1 MSDRKSHGFDG
12 FEFSGVGGGA
22 ASGSFF
28 GANASSTLRR
38 MLSAVE
44 PFTNT
49 DKTVAMTSFGGGENV
64 LQNFTLQTNFHRQ
77 GQQRAKRKR
86 KESSFSSCSSS
97 SSASTLLSL
106 VAQGPP
112 TSAERRFPPPPTTS
126 AAGVGEENSFGVGGG
141 GSSVEEQSGQQKN
154 GKSLLGGKTA
164 DLNESTS
171 VAGVGGGVDYYNRSS
186 EPPAQDVGEDEQ
198 TDSPRRKR
206 PKYDYTRDQMFEIFQ
221 PWVIQ
226 TYGDRAKTKT
236 ITLKKQAR
244 IIKTLKGQEMNN
256 PDSSKFRFW
265 VKTKGFTTNKPK
277 GFQDIFV
284 FHNQEENDGCL
295 LFAPNTT
302 ETDTQPYKK
311 VAVVEN
317 FFNIIYGVHVSLG
330 SRSTR
335 HAGQKRTY
343 RTITETYAFLPR
355 EAVTKFLSLCGQ
367 CSKAMRPNS
376 PIKLEDPAPTAPSSP
391 VCSVTEE
398 SFDDGAAVLPSSL
411 ARDTR
416 GNSVVSS
423 SFDSLASDEVYAKLM
438 DCYKV
443 QGGQGGDRAGGNS
456 STYYQ
461 LLKTFYDNV
470 KKREECS
477 AVESSRRDEG
487 KSETVEE
494 DEEMVVDLTGTPDSD
509 KPSGR
514 NSSKVP
520 KTVAPQDE
528 ESSKS
533 RSRRSLA
540 KAAVEVDADADDEE
554 DDDGENGEVLS
565 VGDGARPELLS
576 SKELFASCEPSSEVS
591 EKIRLNNNLDDKFDD
606 SDGDSDASG
615 QSRSE
620 SVPITSTYLELT
632 RSMGVTDDDALNME
646 SIAMPFN
653 NELTENNGTGGAA
666 AGEDAYA
673 GLIKDA
679 DKFKLM
685 LLAWNYQNSAAGK
698 SAQNGAEG
706 PDLATMTNLW
716 QQYQNALA
724 MNAKTSFNQ
733 LPIPER
739 QQPSPIEQH
748 DETNSSEQ
756 KDDDDLSEDDSEDRI
771 EATVNDPER
780 LKAFNM
786 FVRLFVDENLDR
798 IIPISKQPKEKI
810 QAIIDSCTRQFP
822 EFAERARKRIRT
834 YLKSCRRNKKTREG
848 WENTSRPTPAHL
860 TSVQAEQI
868 LAVAC
873 ENESLNAKRM
883 RIGLEPISQSVTPT
897 TAVSYMTSEPPN
909 VPTLYQNMN
918 LKCET
923 ETTPP
928 VKTEPLTSVPKLSPV
943 QNTTPD
949 INQMKLNIPS
959 ASASSTPTIP
969 TTVPTISNFSDYN
982 TGFTNRS
989 QHYTN
994 FMNSVNSSNSTST
1007 TMSATGTAPTDL
1019 SMKRPI
1025 LAHKLNSAEITAVK
1039 QLVTGYRES
1048 AAFLMRSADELE
1060 NLLLQQQ

>member
-1 MSDRKSHGFDG
+1 MAERMSAFDSFG
-12 FEFSGVGGGA
+12 YSSALVAGGTVRENQMESDGRA
-22 ASGSFF
+22 NVF
-28 GANASSTLRR
+28 GANSTDSTLRKV
-38 MLSAVE
+38 LAAE
-44 PFTNT
+44 TFTHT
-49 DKTVAMTSFGGGENV
+49 DKVQPDSFSSSSSSALFGGNV
-64 LQNFTLQTNFHRQ
+64 LENFTLQPNFHRH
-77 GQQRAKRKR
+77 QQPQRNKRKR

-97 SSASTLLSL
+97 SSASLLSL
-106 VAQGPP
+106 VPNAKRSPSTALTEGD
-112 TSAERRFPPPPTTS
+112 
-126 AAGVGEENSFGVGGG
+126 VGEENSFVGGG
-141 GSSVEEQSGQQKN
+141 SVEELCVQKESE
-154 GKSLLGGKTA
+154 KSFGLVKSA
-164 DLNESTS
+164 DLNESS
-171 VAGVGGGVDYYNRSS
+171 SCGSRPQDNNNRSA
-186 EPPAQDVGEDEQ
+186 PKRDEEELG
-198 TDSPRRKR
+198 SPRRKR
-206 PKYDYTRDQMFEIFQ
+206 PKYDYTRDQMFQIFQ
-221 PWVIQ
+221 PWVIR

-244 IIKTLKGQEMNN
+244 IARALRGLEMNN

-265 VKTKGFTTNKPK
+265 VKTKGFTTTKPPN
-277 GFQDIFV
+277 FQDIFV
-284 FHNQEENDGCL
+284 FRNQEENDGCML
-295 LFAPNTT
+295 YAPNST
-302 ETDTQPYKK
+302 ESDTQPYKK
-311 VAVVEN
+311 VAIVEN

-330 SRSTR
+330 SRSSR

-367 CSKAMRPNS
+367 CSRALRPLS
-376 PIKLEDPAPTAPSSP
+376 PLKLD
-391 VCSVTEE
+391 E
-398 SFDDGAAVLPSSL
+398 SM
-411 ARDTR
+411 
-416 GNSVVSS
+416 VVSS
-423 SFDSLASDEVYAKLM
+423 SQTSKTDESFDCL
-438 DCYKV
+438 
-443 QGGQGGDRAGGNS
+443 GGQAVCSPPPPSRSASQVRKICDENIDSVNEDACR
-456 STYYQ
+456 
-461 LLKTFYDNV
+461 
-470 KKREECS
+470 KKG
-477 AVESSRRDEG
+477 VF
-487 KSETVEE
+487 
-494 DEEMVVDLTGTPDSD
+494 VDLTDAPESD
-509 KPSGR
+509 EATGC
-514 NSSKVP
+514 NSPKVSENV
-520 KTVAPQDE
+520 TAA
-528 ESSKS
+528 ESAFSTKVQNS
-533 RSRRSLA
+533 EA
-540 KAAVEVDADADDEE
+540 KAGKDSEE
-554 DDDGENGEVLS
+554 MLPSNDKSEEKVC
-565 VGDGARPELLS
+565 PE
-576 SKELFASCEPSSEVS
+576 KELSECFDTS
-591 EKIRLNNNLDDKFDD
+591 ENMRLNNILEDVNVVSDNDVSD
-606 SDGDSDASG
+606 SEAEQNDS
-615 QSRSE
+615 R
-620 SVPITSTYLELT
+620 PITSTYLELT
-632 RSMGVTDDDALNME
+632 RSMGVTDDDALNMTTCNRNTLTCIHTLFGMAAKRKASAMMHSSKD
-646 SIAMPFN
+646 SISMPFN
-653 NELTENNGTGGAA
+653 SESTENNGTSGGTAA
-666 AGEDAYA
+666 EDAYA

-698 SAQNGAEG
+698 SQNGSEG

-733 LPIPER
+733 LPITER
-739 QQPSPIEQH
+739 QQPSPIEQQ

-868 LAVAC
+868 LALAC

-883 RIGLEPISQSVTPT
+883 RIGLEPISQSVSQT

-923 ETTPP
+923 ESVPA

-943 QNTTPD
+943 QTPTPD

-969 TTVPTISNFSDYN
+969 TTVPTISNFHDYN
-982 TGFTNRS
+982 TGFPNRS
-989 QHYTN
+989 QHYQN
-994 FMNSVNSSNSTST
+994 FMNSANSSNSTST
-1007 TMSATGTAPTDL
+1007 TMTASGTAPTDL

>member
-1 MSDRKSHGFDG
+1 MEPHGR
-12 FEFSGVGGGA
+12 SNT
-22 ASGSFF
+22 F
-28 GANASSTLRR
+28 GANRDGNNIALRR
-38 MLSAVE
+38 TQSAEVVTHTDENRPDSSSSAV
-44 PFTNT
+44 F
-49 DKTVAMTSFGGGENV
+49 GENV
-64 LQNFTLQTNFHRQ
+64 LENFTLQTNFHRQ
-77 GQQRAKRKR
+77 QQERQKRKR

-97 SSASTLLSL
+97 SSASLLSL
-106 VAQGPP
+106 AP
-112 TSAERRFPPPPTTS
+112 SSERTLFSVNGRTGVTVGGS
-126 AAGVGEENSFGVGGG
+126 GVGVGEENLSVGGG
-141 GSSVEEQSGQQKN
+141 SVEQSTRQKSE
-154 GKSLLGGKTA
+154 KLLGLFRTA
-164 DLNESTS
+164 DLNESS
-171 VAGVGGGVDYYNRSS
+171 WCGKRAQGNNNNNRSARQQQD
-186 EPPAQDVGEDEQ
+186 EP
-198 TDSPRRKR
+198 DSPQRKR

-244 IIKTLKGQEMNN
+244 IIKTLKGLEMNN

-265 VKTKGFTTNKPK
+265 VKTKGFTTTKPK
-277 GFQDIFV
+277 GFQDIFIYRD
-284 FHNQEENDGCL
+284 QEENDGCSL
-295 LFAPNTT
+295 YAPNST
-302 ETDTQPYKK
+302 ETGTQPFKR

-330 SRSTR
+330 SRSNR

-355 EAVTKFLSLCGQ
+355 EAVTKFLSLCSQ
-367 CSKAMRPNS
+367 CSKAMRPQSPAQSEELPSLNRRLSVASKTEPLELDNS
-376 PIKLEDPAPTAPSSP
+376 VVTRANKRSEVESTHSH
-391 VCSVTEE
+391 SVTE
-398 SFDDGAAVLPSSL
+398 
-411 ARDTR
+411 
-416 GNSVVSS
+416 VSS
-423 SFDSLASDEVYAKLM
+423 SFDSLGEDVMYSKLLNF
-438 DCYKV
+438 CKV
-443 QGGQGGDRAGGNS
+443 QSNVGRDGSD
-456 STYYQ
+456 STYYH
-461 LLKTFYDNV
+461 LLKTFYENAKQTEKEQNQKERV
-470 KKREECS
+470 GLTQSKEE
-477 AVESSRRDEG
+477 
-487 KSETVEE
+487 T
-494 DEEMVVDLTGTPDSD
+494 VVDLTEISDSD
-509 KPSGR
+509 V
-514 NSSKVP
+514 SSALQTLKVP
-520 KTVAPQDE
+520 NRERVESCMTVE
-528 ESSKS
+528 CEKS
-533 RSRRSLA
+533 A
-540 KAAVEVDADADDEE
+540 TEAVTQVPI
-554 DDDGENGEVLS
+554 DDDDSMKNQSSNKLLICESFDG
-565 VGDGARPELLS
+565 GDETA
-576 SKELFASCEPSSEVS
+576 
-591 EKIRLNNNLDDKFDD
+591 RLNETLGDNAGDSDSDSD
-606 SDGDSDASG
+606 SDGDDDYNKEAN
-615 QSRSE
+615 QSR
-620 SVPITSTYLELT
+620 PITSTYLELT
-632 RSMGVTDDDALNME
+632 RSMGVTDDDALNMD
-646 SIAMPFN
+646 SIPMPFN
-653 NELTENNGTGGAA
+653 SEPTENNGTNVGA

-685 LLAWNYQNSAAGK
+685 LLAWNYQNSAA
-698 SAQNGAEG
+698 AQNGSEG

-733 LPIPER
+733 LPITER
-739 QQPSPIEQH
+739 QQPSPIEQQ

-756 KDDDDLSEDDSEDRI
+756 KDDDELSEDDSEDRI

-848 WENTSRPTPAHL
+848 WENTVSESRPTPAHL

-868 LAVAC
+868 LALAC

-883 RIGLEPISQSVTPT
+883 RIGLEPISQSVNQT
-897 TAVSYMTSEPPN
+897 TAVSFMTSEPPN

-918 LKCET
+918 MKCET
-923 ETTPP
+923 DTVPA
-928 VKTEPLTSVPKLSPV
+928 VKTEPVPKMSPI

-969 TTVPTISNFSDYN
+969 TTVPTISNFHDYN
-982 TGFTNRS
+982 TGFQNRS
-989 QHYTN
+989 QHYQN
-994 FMNSVNSSNSTST
+994 FMNSVSSSNSTTT

>member
-1 MSDRKSHGFDG
+1 MESNGRLN
-12 FEFSGVGGGA
+12 V
-22 ASGSFF
+22 F
-28 GANASSTLRR
+28 GASPTLRSA
-38 MLSAVE
+38 LSAE
-44 PFTNT
+44 APTHT
-49 DKTVAMTSFGGGENV
+49 DKNRPDSSSSSLFGENV
-64 LQNFTLQTNFHRQ
+64 LENFTSQTNFHRQ
-77 GQQRAKRKR
+77 QQRNKRKR

-97 SSASTLLSL
+97 SSASLLSL
-106 VAQGPP
+106 VP
-112 TSAERRFPPPPTTS
+112 SSERTP
-126 AAGVGEENSFGVGGG
+126 AVDGGVGGVWEENTFVGG
-141 GSSVEEQSGQQKN
+141 GSAEERNARQKSE
-154 GKSLLGGKTA
+154 KFASLLKTA
-164 DLNESTS
+164 DLIESSSCGSRAQGTNN
-171 VAGVGGGVDYYNRSS
+171 NRSARQQD
-186 EPPAQDVGEDEQ
+186 EP
-198 TDSPRRKR
+198 DSPQRKR

-244 IIKTLKGQEMNN
+244 IIKALKGLEMNN

-265 VKTKGFTTNKPK
+265 VKTKGFTTTKPK

-284 FHNQEENDGCL
+284 FQRQEENDGCL

-302 ETDTQPYKK
+302 ETDTQPFKK

-330 SRSTR
+330 SRSSR

-355 EAVTKFLSLCGQ
+355 EAVTKFLSLCSQ
-367 CSKAMRPNS
+367 CSKAMRPQTPS
-376 PIKLEDPAPTAPSSP
+376 QLADADRHSGTTGKILESSLRTRK
-391 VCSVTEE
+391 SR
-398 SFDDGAAVLPSSL
+398 SFDNLSSAPQLTL
-411 ARDTR
+411 AH
-416 GNSVVSS
+416 SVPDLSS
-423 SFDSLASDEVYAKLM
+423 GVDSLGGNEMYTKLM
-438 DCYKV
+438 NYCKV
-443 QGGQGGDRAGGNS
+443 SNNAGDGSNL
-456 STYYQ
+456 TYYQ
-461 LLKTFYDNV
+461 LLKTFYDNAR
-470 KKREECS
+470 KSKDQSEKMWPKEES
-477 AVESSRRDEG
+477 
-487 KSETVEE
+487 
-494 DEEMVVDLTGTPDSD
+494 VVDLTEIPDFETAAGLDLLNVPDSSLD
-509 KPSGR
+509 KNYSTTAVT
-514 NSSKVP
+514 K
-520 KTVAPQDE
+520 E
-528 ESSKS
+528 EGEREKKCDAED
-533 RSRRSLA
+533 LF
-540 KAAVEVDADADDEE
+540 VEEITRV
-554 DDDGENGEVLS
+554 
-565 VGDGARPELLS
+565 ELH
-576 SKELFASCEPSSEVS
+576 SKERIPSDQADVS
-591 EKIRLNNNLDDKFDD
+591 EKVRLNNNLGDKSDESD
-606 SDGDSDASG
+606 SDTDSDSDDEKDEC
-615 QSRSE
+615 R
-620 SVPITSTYLELT
+620 PITSSYLELT
-632 RSMGVTDDDALNME
+632 RSMGVADDDALNMD
-646 SIAMPFN
+646 SISMPYN
-653 NELTENNGTGGAA
+653 NETPENNGTTAGVT
-666 AGEDAYA
+666 GEDAYA

-685 LLAWNYQNSAAGK
+685 LLAWNYQNSAA
-698 SAQNGAEG
+698 AQNGAEG

-733 LPIPER
+733 LPITER
-739 QQPSPIEQH
+739 QPSPIEQQ

-756 KDDDDLSEDDSEDRI
+756 KDDDELSEDDSEDRI

-848 WENTSRPTPAHL
+848 WENTVSESRPTPAHL

-868 LAVAC
+868 LALAC

-883 RIGLEPISQSVTPT
+883 RIGLEPISQSVNQT
-897 TAVSYMTSEPPN
+897 TAVSFMTSEPPN
-909 VPTLYQNMN
+909 VPNLYQNIN

-923 ETTPP
+923 DTAPT
-928 VKTEPLTSVPKLSPV
+928 VKTEPVPKMSPI

-949 INQMKLNIPS
+949 MNQMKLNIPS

-969 TTVPTISNFSDYN
+969 TTVPTISNFHDYN
-982 TGFTNRS
+982 TGFPNRS
-989 QHYTN
+989 QHYQN
-994 FMNSVNSSNSTST
+994 FMNSVSSSNSTTT

>member
-1 MSDRKSHGFDG
+1 MSSFELFGRPFSTGEEIRENRMESHGHLNI
-12 FEFSGVGGGA
+12 
-22 ASGSFF
+22 F
-28 GANASSTLRR
+28 GANRTESTLRK
-38 MLSAVE
+38 MLSSE

-49 DKTVAMTSFGGGENV
+49 DKTHHSPTSSSSALFGENILENFS
-64 LQNFTLQTNFHRQ
+64 LQPNFLRRQQALQEQHHRN
-77 GQQRAKRKR
+77 KRKR
-86 KESSFSSCSSS
+86 KESSLSSCSSS
-97 SSASTLLSL
+97 SSLLSL
-106 VAQGPP
+106 VSSSERRQ
-112 TSAERRFPPPPTTS
+112 TSAVS
-126 AAGVGEENSFGVGGG
+126 GVAAVGGDDGENPFVVG
-141 GSSVEEQSGQQKN
+141 GREGARKEQCAQQKSE
-154 GKSLLGGKTA
+154 KSLSSSSFRSA
-164 DLNESTS
+164 DLNECSPYASRGTRDS
-171 VAGVGGGVDYYNRSS
+171 SGNNRSMRQPEVQEEGGGGGD
-186 EPPAQDVGEDEQ
+186 DEH
-198 TDSPRRKR
+198 DSPRRKR

-221 PWVIQ
+221 PWVIR

-244 IIKTLKGQEMNN
+244 IIKALKGQEMNN

-265 VKTKGFTTNKPK
+265 VKTKGFTTSKPE
-277 GFQDIFV
+277 GFQDIFA

-295 LFAPNTT
+295 LFAPNTA
-302 ETDTQPYKK
+302 ETDSQPFKK

-330 SRSTR
+330 SRSSR

-355 EAVTKFLSLCGQ
+355 EAVTKFLSLCSQ
-367 CSKAMRPNS
+367 CSKALRPHS
-376 PIKLEDPAPTAPSSP
+376 PAKTERTESP
-391 VCSVTEE
+391 LTTKTDE
-398 SFDDGAAVLPSSL
+398 SFDDRETKECSLPKRVSSPQSL
-411 ARDTR
+411 LP
-416 GNSVVSS
+416 NSFSDGSS
-423 SFDSLASDEVYAKLM
+423 SFDRLNSEEVYSKLI
-438 DCYKV
+438 DYYKV
-443 QGGQGGDRAGGNS
+443 QNGERDGAM
-456 STYYQ
+456 YYQ
-461 LLKTFYDNV
+461 LLKTFYDNAT
-470 KKREECS
+470 KKNGGGAVGERVAKEVEKQEEP
-477 AVESSRRDEG
+477 
-487 KSETVEE
+487 
-494 DEEMVVDLTGTPDSD
+494 VVDLTGTPESD
-509 KPSGR
+509 KTSVA
-514 NSSKVP
+514 NSRYV
-520 KTVAPQDE
+520 
-528 ESSKS
+528 SKS
-533 RSRRSLA
+533 ASNENCVFAENGKLP
-540 KAAVEVDADADDEE
+540 
-554 DDDGENGEVLS
+554 DGEMVS
-565 VGDGARPELLS
+565 VGIEDRERSFNEGDQS
-576 SKELFASCEPSSEVS
+576 SKELIVCEAGDVS
-591 EKIRLNNNLDDKFDD
+591 EKIKLNSTHDDD
-606 SDGDSDASG
+606 SEDSDSDSDIDG
-615 QSRSE
+615 NDSR
-620 SVPITSTYLELT
+620 PITSTYLDLT
-632 RSMGVTDDDALNME
+632 RSMGVTDDDALNMD
-646 SIAMPFN
+646 SLSMPFN
-653 NELTENNGTGGAA
+653 NETPENNGTTGAA

-698 SAQNGAEG
+698 SQNGTEG

-739 QQPSPIEQH
+739 QQPSPIEQQ

-868 LAVAC
+868 LALAC

-883 RIGLEPISQSVTPT
+883 RIGLEPISQSVNQT
-897 TAVSYMTSEPPN
+897 TAVSFMTSEPPN
-909 VPTLYQNMN
+909 VPSLYQT

-923 ETTPP
+923 EAVPA
-928 VKTEPLTSVPKLSPV
+928 VKTEPMASVPKMSPI

-949 INQMKLNIPS
+949 MNQMKLNIPS

-969 TTVPTISNFSDYN
+969 TTVPTISNFHDYN

-989 QHYTN
+989 QHYQN
-994 FMNSVNSSNSTST
+994 FMNSATNSTSTST